1 MLPSIVWKFGENEF
15 IVSFEMVVLPLK
27 CENPLKIKSLRR
39 FSATDF
45 EFGTLYIYDVV
56 SNKVSP
62 ILDQNKF
69 LIRKTAPVQFLKVL
83 FLSTP

>member
-45 EFGTLYIYDVV
+45 EFGIWCGFKKGFF
-56 SNKVSP
+56 N
-62 ILDQNKF
+62 F
-69 LIRKTAPVQFLKVL
+69 R
-83 FLSTP
+83 